1 MKAPKLADRI
11 AKITP
16 EVTKVKAYPMKV
28 TRRPVLPVAIVAASF
43 LICWLTPMSGAQER
57 GQGVR
62 HTTIAHWLTARS
74 DVRIWLKQT
83 KARPKA

>member
-16 EVTKVKAYPMKV
+16 EVTKIKVYPMKA
-28 TRRPVLPVAIVAASF
+28 TLHRVLPLALVAASF
-43 LICWLTPMSGAQER
+43 LIGWPTPMSGAQER